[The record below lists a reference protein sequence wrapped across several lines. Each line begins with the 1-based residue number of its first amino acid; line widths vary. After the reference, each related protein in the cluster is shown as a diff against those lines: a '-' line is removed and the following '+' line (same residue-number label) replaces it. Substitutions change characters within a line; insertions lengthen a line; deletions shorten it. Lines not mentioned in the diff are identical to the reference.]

1 VCQMLTIPHEASHK
15 TGESSYLQEESREAR
30 KVPWSSLQ
38 FLVSTAELSAEQVVY
53 THYVRMPS
61 SMAFARASQVRHKQ
75 DNQDAAQDQCVTST
89 NHSTTIRIESIGS
102 AAMHAGHPAAAEQL
116 KSIEPILEMFAGR
129 GHCLLTTDSAEAV
142 LVAAR

>member
-61 SMAFARASQVRHKQ
+61 SMAFAGRHKY
-75 DNQDAAQDQCVTST
+75 VTSK
-89 NHSTTIRIESIGS
+89 TIRTPHKISVSRQRIIQR
-102 AAMHAGHPAAAEQL
+102 P
-116 KSIEPILEMFAGR
+116 FASSR
-129 GHCLLTTDSAEAV
+129 LAV
-142 LVAAR
+142 LLCMQATRPLRSN